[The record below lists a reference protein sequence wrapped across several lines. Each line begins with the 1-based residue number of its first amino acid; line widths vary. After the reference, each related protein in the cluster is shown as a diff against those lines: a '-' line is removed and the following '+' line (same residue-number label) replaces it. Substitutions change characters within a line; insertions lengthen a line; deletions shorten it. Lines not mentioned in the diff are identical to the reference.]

1 MAEVKTTLDKVDRT
15 DPRAWEAIF
24 FTETDFQGDSYVAQI
39 GNTVDFGR
47 VELGL
52 LPDPLNDILRSV
64 KTGNLCLLKLYED
77 HAFEGGNEIVPGG
90 SEIAKINLIGLTSFT
105 ASIDEDQ
112 INANIRK
119 ELLDNEKKIKNLQVS
134 LEECGKT
141 KNDFRK
147 KLNDSEIEL
156 QKFKDKLEECEKK
169 GKELK
174 DQLDDTKVEDLEKLK
189 DKLKDC
195 EERGNK
201 LKDKL
206 DDLTL
211 GEIDDLR
218 EKLKEC
224 QEAGKGIK
232 KERDGLIDRLIGK
245 KDKE

>member
-1 MAEVKTTLDKVDRT
+1 M
-15 DPRAWEAIF
+15 IF
-24 FTETDFQGDSYVAQI
+24 CV
-39 GNTVDFGR
+39 R
-47 VELGL
+47 
-52 LPDPLNDILRSV
+52 
-64 KTGNLCLLKLYED
+64 
-77 HAFEGGNEIVPGG
+77 GNEIVPGG

-105 ASIDEDQ
+105 VSIDEDQ

-119 ELLDNEKKIKNLQVS
+119 KLLDNEKKIKNLQVS
-134 LEECGKT
+134 LKECGKT

-156 QKFKDKLEECEKK
+156 Q
-169 GKELK
+169 
-174 DQLDDTKVEDLEKLK
+174 KLK

-224 QEAGKGIK
+224 QETGKGIK